1 MVYITGIGN
10 AESVYCATREEWRD
24 WLSEN
29 HEKSRGIWLIFYK
42 KGSGKP
48 RVPYDESVEEAL
60 CFGWID
66 STARAI
72 DEACYA
78 QRFSPRNRGSEW
90 SELNVSR
97 VERLIQEGRMTKAGL
112 AKYDAQ
118 DAAIKAK
125 ARALDYN
132 TVPPGFSDALD
143 ANPAALDYYNQIRT
157 SQKKMFFRWIN
168 SAKRADTK
176 EKRIN
181 ESIELLAQ
189 RKKLTDK

>member
-1 MVYITGIGN
+1 MDST
-10 AESVYCATREEWRD
+10 ESVYCATRDEWRAR
-24 WLSEN
+24 LSEN
-29 HEKSRGIWLIFYK
+29 HDKSKGIWLIFYK

-48 RVPYDESVEEAL
+48 RVPYDEAVEEAL

-72 DEACYA
+72 DEASYA
-78 QRFSPRNRGSEW
+78 QRYSPRNANSEW

-97 VERLIQEGRMTKAGL
+97 AERLIKEGRMTTAGL

-118 DAAIKAK
+118 DAALKAK

-132 TVPPGFSDALD
+132 TVPLGLPEALE
-143 ANPAALDYYNQIRT
+143 ANPAAVEYYNQIT
-157 SQKKMFFRWIN
+157 ASQRKMFFRWIN

-176 EKRIN
+176 ENRIK
-181 ESIELLAQ
+181 ESVELLAQ
-189 RKKLTDK
+189 RKKLTDKYNQ